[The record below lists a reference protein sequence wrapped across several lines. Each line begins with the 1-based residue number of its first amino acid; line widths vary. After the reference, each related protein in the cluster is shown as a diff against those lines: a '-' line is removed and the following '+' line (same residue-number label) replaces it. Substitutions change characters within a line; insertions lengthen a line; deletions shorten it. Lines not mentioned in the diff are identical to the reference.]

1 MPPDKMNIGF
11 VSTRIAGTDGVSLEV
26 SKWADVLMEMG
37 HNCFYFAGECDRPAE
52 VSFVEPKAH
61 FLNDK
66 VRQITQDLFDD
77 FRRSSAT
84 TGHVHEVRKV
94 LKEQLYEFKETF
106 NLHALIAE
114 NALSL
119 PMNIPLGIALAELV
133 AETETPVIGHHHD
146 FTWERSRYAV
156 HAASDYLQS
165 SFPPDMR
172 MVQHAVINSF
182 AARQLAWRRG
192 VASDL
197 IPNVMDFEDP
207 DPTAGNKA
215 GELRELLGIA
225 EDQWMILQPTRIVP
239 RKRIERS
246 MELVRRLGC
255 DRCPLVITH
264 AAGDEGRDYEEYL
277 RNYADMTGVQTIFA
291 SDRVDQE
298 RRQTED
304 GKQIYSLAD
313 AYRAA
318 DLVSYPSQ
326 VEGFGNAFLEA
337 IFYKKPIVM
346 SSYEIFQTDIQ
357 PKGFDVITFDQFITP
372 ETVRRADHILQRQ
385 EEATEM
391 VEHNFEV
398 GKRYYSFGRLRHG
411 LTALLDRVRSM

>member
-1 MPPDKMNIGF
+1 MPPDNMNIGF

-26 SKWADVLMEMG
+26 GKWADVLTDMG
-37 HNCFYFAGECDRPAE
+37 HTCYYFAGECDRATE
-52 VSFVEPKAH
+52 VSYVVPEAH
-61 FLNDK
+61 FLHDK
-66 VRQITQDLFDD
+66 VQQITRDLFDD

-94 LKEQLYEFKETF
+94 LKEHLYEFKETF

-114 NALSL
+114 NVLSL
-119 PMNIPLGIALAELV
+119 PMNIPLGIALTELV

-165 SFPPDMR
+165 AFPPDMQ
-172 MVQHAVINSF
+172 MVQHAVINTF

-197 IPNVMDFEDP
+197 IPNVMDFENP
-207 DPTAGNKA
+207 DPSAGDRA
-215 GELRELLGIA
+215 GELRETLGIA
-225 EDQWMILQPTRIVP
+225 DDQFMVLQPTRIVP

-255 DRCPLVITH
+255 ERCPLVITH
-264 AAGDEGRDYEEYL
+264 AAGDEGREYEEYL
-277 RNYADMTGVQTIFA
+277 RNYADMIGVQTIFA
-291 SDRVDQE
+291 SDLVDQE

-337 IFYKKPIVM
+337 IFYRKPIVM

-357 PKGFDVITFDQFITP
+357 PKGFNVVTFDQFITP
-372 ETVRRADHILQRQ
+372 ETVSEADRIMRDGV
-385 EEATEM
+385 EATEM
-391 VEHNFEV
+391 VEHNFEL

-411 LTALLDRVRSM
+411 LTALLDRVRSI